1 MNLTVTDL
9 SIGYDGVAIQDDINF
24 RIDGGSYL
32 CIVGENGTGKST
44 LLKTIS
50 NLQKPLF
57 GEISFGVPRREIGYL
72 SQQTAVQ
79 NDFPAT
85 VSEIVSTGVLSK
97 GKWYKPFYS
106 KQDKELIDWAMA
118 KTNITDIKGKCFRE
132 LSGGQQR
139 RVLLARAL
147 IGAKN
152 FIILDEPTAGLDPEA
167 TKDFYVLLEKI
178 NKEDNV
184 TIVMVTHDIES
195 SIKYATHVLHLQMND
210 YFFGTIDEYSASQK
224 GVASK

>member
-24 RIDGGSYL
+24 CIEGGSYL

-50 NLQKPLF
+50 NLQKPIF
-57 GEISFGVPRREIGYL
+57 GEISFGVPRREVGYL

-85 VSEIVSTGVLSK
+85 VIEIVSTGALSK

-106 KQDKELIDWAMA
+106 KQDKELIAWAMA
-118 KTNITDIKGKCFRE
+118 KTNITDIKSKCFRE

-167 TKDFYVLLEKI
+167 TKDFYALLEKI
-178 NKEDNV
+178 NKEDSV

-195 SIKYATHVLHLQMND
+195 AVKYATHILHLHADD
-210 YFFGTIDEYSASQK
+210 YFFGTVDEYFHFQE

>member
-9 SIGYDGVAIQDDINF
+9 SIGYDGVSIKDDINF
-24 RIDGGSYL
+24 CIEGGSYL

-50 NLQKPLF
+50 NLQKPIF

-85 VSEIVSTGVLSK
+85 VSEIVSTGALSK
-97 GKWYKPFYS
+97 GKWYRPFYR
-106 KQDKELIDWAMA
+106 KQDKELIAWAMD

-132 LSGGQQR
+132 LSGGQQK

-152 FIILDEPTAGLDPEA
+152 FIILDEPTAGLDPDA
-167 TKDFYVLLEKI
+167 TKDFYALLKKI
-178 NKEDNV
+178 NKDDGV

-195 SIKYATHVLHLQMND
+195 AINYATHVLHLKADD
-210 YFFGTIDEYSASQK
+210 YFFGTIDEYSRFPK
-224 GVASK
+224 GGGK

>member
-1 MNLTVTDL
+1 MNLTVKDL
-9 SIGYDGVAIQDDINF
+9 SIGYDGVAIQDDISF
-24 RIDGGSYL
+24 CIEGGSYL

-50 NLQKPLF
+50 NLQKPIF

-97 GKWYKPFYS
+97 GKWYRPFYS

-167 TKDFYVLLEKI
+167 TKDFYALLEKI
-178 NKEDNV
+178 NKDENV

-195 SIKYATHVLHLQMND
+195 SIKYATHVLHLQVDD
-210 YFFGTIDEYSASQK
+210 YFFGTIDEYYRLPK
-224 GVASK
+224 GGGK

>member
-9 SIGYDGVAIQDDINF
+9 SIGYDKVAIQDDMNF
-24 RIDGGSYL
+24 HIEGGSYL

-50 NLQKPLF
+50 NLQKPIF

-85 VSEIVSTGVLSK
+85 VSEIVSTGALSK
-97 GKWYKPFYS
+97 GKWYRPFYS
-106 KQDKELIDWAMA
+106 KQEKELVSWAMD
-118 KTNITDIKGKCFRE
+118 KVNITDIKGKCFRE

-167 TKDFYVLLEKI
+167 TKDFYALLEKI
-178 NKEDNV
+178 NRDDNV

-195 SIKYATHVLHLQMND
+195 AVKYATHVLHLQTND
-210 YFFGTIDEYSASQK
+210 YFFGTIDEYSHFPK
-224 GVASK
+224 GGGE